1 MGVISGDQNYY
12 DIQQSLLLENCHIT
26 GVNNYFIYDN
36 NIKYCLGT
44 AVIRNCVV
52 QLTGTADVS
61 GIIRFQGGFIN
72 DLTIENSTFWGI
84 AGANANYFVQYNNSG
99 RCDRGG
105 YAYNTISYR
114 NCTFYNVANSGQW
127 GNYNGFAGRNTSFWN
142 MTNCIFV
149 DCGNNQIPRRYL
161 GGRQNCD
168 NRNFSN
174 NTYMYNGAFE
184 SVNGSVADTM
194 TAARQ

>member
-72 DLTIENSTFWGI
+72 DLTIENST
-84 AGANANYFVQYNNSG
+84 GA
-99 RCDRGG
+99 
-105 YAYNTISYR
+105 
-114 NCTFYNVANSGQW
+114 
-127 GNYNGFAGRNTSFWN
+127 
-142 MTNCIFV
+142 
-149 DCGNNQIPRRYL
+149 
-161 GGRQNCD
+161 
-168 NRNFSN
+168 
-174 NTYMYNGAFE
+174 
-184 SVNGSVADTM
+184 
-194 TAARQ
+194 